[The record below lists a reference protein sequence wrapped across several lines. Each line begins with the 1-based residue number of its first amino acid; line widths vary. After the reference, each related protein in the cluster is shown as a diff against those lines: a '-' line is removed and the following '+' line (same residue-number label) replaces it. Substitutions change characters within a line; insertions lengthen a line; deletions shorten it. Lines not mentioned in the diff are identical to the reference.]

1 MGRLRTIARR
11 SFLIG
16 SAAIAGGVA
25 FGWYQYRK
33 ELPNPIAGQG
43 LGVLTPYV
51 LIDAQGVTLI
61 TPRAEMGQGTHTTL
75 AALVAEELALDWDQ
89 VRVMHGPPGQAYYN
103 GALLREG
110 VPFSPFDQGWL
121 AEAARD
127 AMDIPARF
135 LGLQLTGGSTAIPDA
150 YEKMRIAGAVARQA
164 LILAASRRLGL
175 PVQDLTAKAGAV
187 HAPNGVQLSY
197 IDLAVDA
204 AGVDPPDPPPL
215 KPRADWVLL
224 GQSLPRTDVP
234 AKSTGTA
241 RYAID
246 TRLPGMV
253 FASIRRNPAQGAGMA
268 SFDATAAL
276 TLQGVQQV
284 IALDGGVA
292 AIATTTWGAFQA
304 LEQTQI
310 IWQAPETPV
319 TDALLSADLVAALQD
334 APDSTPRDTGNATD
348 AGFSADYTVPHL
360 AHATMEPM
368 GAAAWLQDGRL
379 QVWAGTQFPT
389 MARSIAA
396 TAAGLPE
403 DAVDLHTEF
412 MGGGFGRRSEGDF
425 IRQAAALAKELSPTP
440 VLLTWSRE
448 EDSTHDMY
456 RPAAMARVRA
466 SLKDG
471 LVDHFHLA
479 TASASII
486 QSMSGRLGLPAMG
499 ADSSI
504 VQGAGDQPYGFANYR
519 VTGHRATGRVPIG
532 FWRSVG
538 NSQNSFFHDCAM
550 DELAHLAGDDPLTF
564 RMRHMDHQPSIQVLA
579 AVSDLSGW
587 TTPPAPGHARGVGF
601 ALSFGVPVATVIQVA
616 QTAQGIRLTDAW
628 IAADVGI
635 ALDPGIIQA
644 QLSGGL
650 VFGLSAA
657 ITGEVTFADGRAQQ
671 TNYWDFDPMR
681 MHQCPPI
688 TVKILESGG
697 PIRGVG
703 EPGTPPAAPALANAI
718 FALTGQRICSLPL
731 NRAVT
736 FA

>member
-1 MGRLRTIARR
+1 MGRARTIARR

-25 FGWYQYRK
+25 FGWYEYRK
-33 ELPNPIAGQG
+33 ALPNPIKGQG

-51 LIDAQGVTLI
+51 LIDTQGVTII

-75 AALVAEELALDWDQ
+75 AALVAEELELDWTQ

-110 VPFSPFDQGWL
+110 VPFKPTDQSWL
-121 AEAARD
+121 AETTRD
-127 AMDIPARF
+127 ATDIPARF

-150 YEKMRIAGAVARQA
+150 FDKMRLAGATARQA
-164 LILAASRRLGL
+164 LIQAAARRLGL
-175 PVQDLTAKAGAV
+175 PTGQFRAESGTIVTPDGTRLPYA
-187 HAPNGVQLSY
+187 
-197 IDLAVDA
+197 DLAAEA
-204 AGVDPPDPPPL
+204 ASVALPDPPPL
-215 KPRADWVLL
+215 KPQADWRLL
-224 GQSLPRTDVP
+224 GKPQPRTDML

-246 TRLPGMV
+246 IRLPGMV
-253 FASIRRNPAQGAGMA
+253 FASLRRNPAPGAGMV
-268 SFDATAAL
+268 SHDAKQAQ
-276 TLQGVQQV
+276 TLPGVLK
-284 IALDGGVA
+284 IIPLDGGIA
-292 AIATTTWGAFQA
+292 AIATTTWAAFQA

-310 IWQAPETPV
+310 TWDTPQTPV
-319 TDALLSADLVAALQD
+319 TSDLLTTDLSAALHAD
-334 APDSTPRDTGNATD
+334 PESTPRNDGNAEAADFT
-348 AGFSADYTVPHL
+348 ADYTVPHL

-368 GAAAWLQDGRL
+368 GAAAWLQDGKL

-389 MARSIAA
+389 MARTVAA
-396 TAAGLPE
+396 RAAGLPE

-412 MGGGFGRRSEGDF
+412 MGGGFGRRSECDF

-448 EDSTHDMY
+448 EDTAHDMY

-466 SLKDG
+466 SVKDG
-471 LVDHFHLA
+471 TIDHFHLA

-486 QSMSGRLGLPAMG
+486 ASVAGRLDFPAMG

-504 VQGAGDQPYGFANYR
+504 VQGAWEQPYAFPNYR
-519 VTGHRATGRVPIG
+519 VTGHRATSRVPVG

-538 NSQNSFFHDCAM
+538 ASQNGFFHDCAV
-550 DELAHLAGDDPLTF
+550 DELAYLAGDDPLLF
-564 RMRHMDHQPSIQVLA
+564 RMRQMNHEPSIQTLA
-579 AVSDLSGW
+579 EVSALSNW
-587 TTPPAPGHARGVGF
+587 AQKTPGRAKGVAF
-601 ALSFGVPVATVIQVA
+601 ALSFGVPVAEVVEIED
-616 QTAQGIRLTDAW
+616 TAQGLRLTGAW
-628 IAADVGI
+628 IVADVGI

-644 QLSGGL
+644 QLSGGM

-657 ITGEVTFADGRAQQ
+657 MTGQVTFAEGRPEQA
-671 TNYWDFDPMR
+671 NYWDFDPLRMR
-681 MHQCPPI
+681 QCPPI
-688 TVKILESGG
+688 TVRILESGA
-697 PIRGVG
+697 PIRGIG

-718 FALTGQRICSLPL
+718 FALTGKRIRTLPL
-731 NRAVT
+731 NRSVT